1 VSDRSGQYRSHGRR
15 PRLLGRM
22 LTPHPDLHS
31 LFESVN
37 QLLPADPQHDRA
49 DANGLL
55 IWIHLLEN
63 PGDES

>member
-1 VSDRSGQYRSHGRR
+1 
-15 PRLLGRM
+15 M